1 MASLSP
7 WCLLTAQGGGDAAMV
22 RLGSME
28 DAALVS
34 AASTGTTT
42 NYQPHLNATLVKP
55 YTTLDHSTVLQR
67 SKGKNTRGYATVLT
81 SAVVCVCVS
90 LLCVSTVTLFGR
102 SVAVTAAA
110 ASGGGA
116 PMAAAAEAT
125 AEEVPNVE
133 LVVETATS
141 CDRSRLCMRLPDRH
155 LAYKGGCT
163 LSAGQAQAG
172 AIHYTHV
179 AYSTR

>member
-1 MASLSP
+1 
-7 WCLLTAQGGGDAAMV
+7 MV

-34 AASTGTTT
+34 AASTGTPT

-90 LLCVSTVTLFGR
+90 LTVCIYSDLIRT
-102 SVAVTAAA
+102 
-110 ASGGGA
+110 
-116 PMAAAAEAT
+116 E
-125 AEEVPNVE
+125 
-133 LVVETATS
+133 
-141 CDRSRLCMRLPDRH
+141 RSRHRC
-155 LAYKGGCT
+155 C
-163 LSAGQAQAG
+163 
-172 AIHYTHV
+172 
-179 AYSTR
+179 